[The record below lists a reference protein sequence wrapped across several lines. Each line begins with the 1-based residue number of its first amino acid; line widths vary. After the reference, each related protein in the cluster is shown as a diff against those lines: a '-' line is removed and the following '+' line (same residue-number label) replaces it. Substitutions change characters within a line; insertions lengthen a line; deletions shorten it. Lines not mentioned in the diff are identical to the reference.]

1 MQSRQL
7 HANLHATGGY
17 TYKTILQCGR
27 QSHANWTQV
36 AATRMQIDL
45 FLPILH
51 THGRHM
57 DSICLRLAAKRQVDV
72 ACIAASRLQ
81 NLHALAAITLQSR
94 QFFAMTL
101 GDQLFE

>member
-1 MQSRQL
+1 
-7 HANLHATGGY
+7 
-17 TYKTILQCGR
+17 
-27 QSHANWTQV
+27 
-36 AATRMQIDL
+36 MQIDL
-45 FLPILH
+45 FFPILH
-51 THGRHM
+51 ARGGHM
-57 DSICLRLAAKRQVDV
+57 DSICMRLAAKRQVDV